1 MLTCLLKTASLWVS
15 RFLVG
20 GTTGKSQPWQ
30 GGWRNGLRS
39 RAGQEG
45 CRRGGPRPGPA
56 GCGEQATASVRE
68 LGLGGWGCLSRL
80 PASPSAQAIF
90 APAWVSEFS
99 LSSAPGPLITFTRWC
114 SFDPLVPKEA
124 SVIPPP
130 CDRLSDNL
138 APGLRSQRPDAPSF
152 SPVRMS
158 LFRSN
163 ASQRPAPKGTW
174 SPPAPHTHSS
184 DHHLVLTSSHML
196 SIYLGWGRESL
207 L

>member
-1 MLTCLLKTASLWVS
+1 MSPQNSFPLGLSLPGRGYNREEPTVAGPLKKRAQKS
-15 RFLVG
+15 RWTG
-20 GTTGKSQPWQ
+20 GLP
-30 GGWRNGLRS
+30 
-39 RAGQEG
+39 EG
-45 CRRGGPRPGPA
+45 RPSAWPSGPRGAGHGQCPGA
-56 GCGEQATASVRE
+56 GPSGR
-68 LGLGGWGCLSRL
+68 GCLSRL

-138 APGLRSQRPDAPSF
+138 VPGLRSQRPDAPSF